1 MTSPAPITAQPLSDV
16 VPLDLASWTSWLQ
29 DQVDPLWRPGEWS
42 QQAWFFDGDVDN
54 PRTSASKCATTSCW
68 TVMPSRNL
76 LCRHCL
82 DAHRA
87 SRLSREEFVATYQR
101 PRRIRT
107 KWGAER
113 EPCALEGPSGRCERP
128 AYSARL
134 CRTHYSRWRR
144 RPDPE
149 ATVEEWLAVT
159 TAEPLEARPTCIVRG
174 CFNQR
179 VVAGLCGP
187 HVQRWDREKRAGATR
202 DPEQWARQAATRLLT
217 HQFTLRDLEEPV
229 RWELLYALQQR
240 DARGGIIEPMATRH
254 LTRRLEGVPTL
265 LTVDV
270 ASFIEGVAKHHN
282 LVALIRETVR
292 GLRRA
297 SLSFRGLTPTDAG
310 TWDLGWM
317 NLRSPALGGRRNRPG
332 EVDASAIRQPWLREV
347 IKTWATTVSLDS
359 GKFKRVFAAC
369 VVASDALHARPGGG
383 QDYTKLRFADMQAVF
398 TAMSRIRRTTDDELA
413 SRSHRQQSFGSF
425 MEIVDFGRKTDMLTG
440 MPGSFD
446 RDKTLVLPPEETSE
460 DAAGRAVPEPVI
472 AQLDAHLALM
482 GAGFPYGEMERADV
496 ELMMQTA
503 YLVLRD
509 TGRRPVEIAS
519 LRLKCLETRGG
530 EDTLIWDNV
539 KKRRYGR
546 KLPITRET
554 AAVIRTWQTR
564 RRELEVPSRS
574 RKYLFPSITERSGI
588 AHMGSSLAS
597 AMRDWVAAIPVLLSD
612 ELDDQGNRLPFDRTL
627 IFPYAFRHAYA
638 QRHADAGVPVDVL
651 KELMDHRSIVTTMSY
666 YQVSLKR
673 KREAITTMRQHTIDR
688 SGRPA
693 PFTSTTDYEAQSV
706 AVPFGNC
713 REPSNV
719 KAGGKACAI
728 RFQCAGCG
736 FYRPDPSYLPAIE
749 EHVNDLRAD
758 RETAKAMDA
767 DDFVVRNLT
776 DQITAFTN
784 VADTM
789 RDRLSKLPTDE
800 REEIEEASAVL
811 RKVRATR
818 DHKLLPL
825 TVIRKDASD
834 AC

>member
-1 MTSPAPITAQPLSDV
+1 MTSPAPITAEPLADV
-16 VPLDLASWTSWLQ
+16 VPLDLTAWTNWLK

-42 QQAWFFDGDVDN
+42 QQAWFFDGDVHN
-54 PRTSASKCATTSCW
+54 PRTSASKCITTSCW
-68 TVMPSRNL
+68 TVMPSRGL

-82 DAHRA
+82 EAHKT
-87 SRLSREEFVATYQR
+87 SPLTREEFAATYER

-107 KWGAER
+107 QWGSER
-113 EPCALEGPSGRCERP
+113 EPCVLEGPSGRCERP
-128 AYSARL
+128 ANSGGL

-144 RPDPE
+144 RPDQRV
-149 ATVEEWLAVT
+149 TVEEWLATT
-159 TAEPLEARPTCIVRG
+159 TAEPLEAKPTCIVRG
-174 CFNQR
+174 CSNQR
-179 VVAGLCGP
+179 VSSGLCNT
-187 HVQRWDREKRAGATR
+187 HRQQWDREKRVGATR
-202 DPEQWARQAATRLLT
+202 DPEQWASQTATRPLT
-217 HQFTLRDLEEPV
+217 NQFTLRDLAEPV
-229 RWELLYALQQR
+229 RWEFLYGLQQR
-240 DARGGIIEPMATRH
+240 DARGGVIEPMATRL
-254 LTRRLEGVPTL
+254 LTRQLEGVPSL
-265 LTVDV
+265 LTVD
-270 ASFIEGVAKHHN
+270 AESFTEGIINQHN

-292 GLRRA
+292 GLHRA
-297 SLSFRGLTPTDAG
+297 SLSFRGLAPTDAD

-317 NLRSPALGGRRNRPG
+317 NLRSTALGGRRHRPG
-332 EVDASAIRQPWLREV
+332 RVDASAIRQPWLREV

-359 GKFKRVFAAC
+359 GRFKRVFAAC
-369 VVASDALHARPGGG
+369 LVASDALHARPGGG

-398 TAMSRIRRTTDDELA
+398 TAMSRIRRTSDDELA
-413 SRSHRQQSFGSF
+413 SRSYRQQSFGCF
-425 MEIVDFGRKTDMLTG
+425 MEIVDFGRKTDMLTS

-482 GAGFPYGEMERADV
+482 GVGFSYGEMEPADI

-509 TGRRPVEIAS
+509 TGRRPIEISS
-519 LRLKCLETRGG
+519 LRLKCLEAHGD
-530 EDTLIWDNV
+530 ENTLIWDNV

-554 AAVIRTWQTR
+554 AAVIRTWQAR
-564 RRELEVPSRS
+564 RRQLEVPSRS
-574 RKYLFPSITERSGI
+574 QKYLFPSITDRSGI
-588 AHMGSSLAS
+588 AHMGASLAN
-597 AMRDWVAAIPVLLSD
+597 AMREWVAAIPVLLSD
-612 ELDDQGNRLPFDRTL
+612 ELDEQGNRLPFDRSL
-627 IFPYAFRHAYA
+627 IFPYAFRHSYA

-673 KREAITTMRQHTIDR
+673 KREAITTMRKHTIDR

-789 RDRLSKLPTDE
+789 RDRLRRLPQDE
-800 REEIEEASAVL
+800 REEIEEASGVL

-825 TVIRKDASD
+825 TVIGKETPD

>member
-1 MTSPAPITAQPLSDV
+1 
-16 VPLDLASWTSWLQ
+16 
-29 DQVDPLWRPGEWS
+29 
-42 QQAWFFDGDVDN
+42 
-54 PRTSASKCATTSCW
+54 
-68 TVMPSRNL
+68 
-76 LCRHCL
+76 
-82 DAHRA
+82 
-87 SRLSREEFVATYQR
+87 
-101 PRRIRT
+101 
-107 KWGAER
+107 
-113 EPCALEGPSGRCERP
+113 
-128 AYSARL
+128 
-134 CRTHYSRWRR
+134 
-144 RPDPE
+144 
-149 ATVEEWLAVT
+149 
-159 TAEPLEARPTCIVRG
+159 
-174 CFNQR
+174 
-179 VVAGLCGP
+179 
-187 HVQRWDREKRAGATR
+187 
-202 DPEQWARQAATRLLT
+202 
-217 HQFTLRDLEEPV
+217 
-229 RWELLYALQQR
+229 
-240 DARGGIIEPMATRH
+240 MATRH
-254 LTRRLEGVPTL
+254 LTRRLEGVPSL

-270 ASFIEGVAKHHN
+270 AAFVEGIYQHHN
-282 LVALIRETVR
+282 LAALIRETVR

-297 SLSFRGLTPTDAG
+297 SLSFRGLTPTDAD

-317 NLRSPALGGRRNRPG
+317 NLRSTALGGRRSRPG
-332 EVDASAIRQPWLREV
+332 QVDASAIRQPWLRDV

-359 GKFKRVFAAC
+359 GKFKQVFAAC

-383 QDYTKLRFADMQAVF
+383 HDYTKLRFADMQAVF

-413 SRSHRQQSFGSF
+413 SRNHRQQSFGYF

-482 GAGFPYGEMERADV
+482 GAGFRYGEMESADV

-519 LRLKCLETRGG
+519 LRLECVETHGV

-554 AAVIRTWQTR
+554 AAVIRTWQAR
-564 RRELEVPSRS
+564 RRQLKVASRS
-574 RKYLFPSITERSGI
+574 RKYLFPSITGRSGI
-588 AHMGSSLAS
+588 AHMGSNLAN

-612 ELDDQGNRLPFDRTL
+612 ELDEHGNRLPFDRSL
-627 IFPYAFRHAYA
+627 IFLYAFRHAYA
-638 QRHADAGVPVDVL
+638 QRYADAGVPVDVL

-693 PFTSTTDYEAQSV
+693 PFTSTADYEAQSV

-719 KAGGKACAI
+719 KASGKACAI

-767 DDFVVRNLT
+767 DDFIVRNLT
-776 DQITAFTN
+776 DQITAFTT

-789 RDRLSKLPTDE
+789 RNRLTSLPPNE

-825 TVIRKDASD
+825 TVIRTGSPDAG
-834 AC
+834 